1 MKSRAFDLI
10 QIDVYSS
17 TPKYLQLAG
26 SVLQAISA
34 GKIKKDDPL
43 PSINEL
49 TFEYDIG
56 KNTVEKGYQHLR
68 KLGVVEAVPG
78 KGFFVCNTEFKQM
91 FKVFL
96 LFNKLSAHKKLIYDA
111 FVKQLG
117 DTATIDFYIYN
128 NDYQLFKRFIT
139 NKLDNYT
146 HYVIIPHFIEGEDHA
161 PAVLNMIPEEKL
173 ILLDKTLPGVRGNYA
188 TIYENFEKDIYGAL
202 EQALERLRNYKTLKI
217 IFPEYSYYPKE
228 ILQGFYLFCRHYHFP
243 FQVVRNITEES
254 INAGD
259 VYVSVMEDD
268 LVLLLERIITE
279 KLEVGKQVGI
289 ISYNET
295 PYKQFLLN
303 GITTV
308 STDFE
313 QMGRMAA
320 NLIIE
325 GKKDQLALPFRL
337 LLRSSL

>member
-1 MKSRAFDLI
+1 
-10 QIDVYSS
+10 
-17 TPKYLQLAG
+17 
-26 SVLQAISA
+26 
-34 GKIKKDDPL
+34 
-43 PSINEL
+43 
-49 TFEYDIG
+49 
-56 KNTVEKGYQHLR
+56 
-68 KLGVVEAVPG
+68 
-78 KGFFVCNTEFKQM
+78 
-91 FKVFL
+91 
-96 LFNKLSAHKKLIYDA
+96 
-111 FVKQLG
+111 
-117 DTATIDFYIYN
+117 
-128 NDYQLFKRFIT
+128 
-139 NKLDNYT
+139 
-146 HYVIIPHFIEGEDHA
+146 
-161 PAVLNMIPEEKL
+161 
-173 ILLDKTLPGVRGNYA
+173 
-188 TIYENFEKDIYGAL
+188 
-202 EQALERLRNYKTLKI
+202 
-217 IFPEYSYYPKE
+217 
-228 ILQGFYLFCRHYHFP
+228 
-243 FQVVRNITEES
+243 VRNITEES